1 MDISDAS
8 EGPTCCPYGIF
19 QALDRHDQ
27 QTELLLT
34 DKHRVGTI
42 TTFSDKVYV

>member
-1 MDISDAS
+1 MHLRAQLAVLMGFFKHSIDMIK
-8 EGPTCCPYGIF
+8 
-19 QALDRHDQ
+19 